1 MISVAVCDDENTITN
16 QIETLLYDISRR
28 ENIPVEVDV
37 FYSGHHL
44 EQQILGEKKYDLIY
58 LDIQMENG
66 DGITTAEKIRK
77 KDESVLFVYVSG
89 YDKYM
94 MDLFRL
100 DVFSFIKKPI
110 EKERFEKIFLSANQR
125 ICKQRFYFVYRY
137 KNAEYKIPCVDI
149 MYFESYGRKIMIHRR
164 DNVTESFNGKLSEVE
179 KQLHA
184 GKIPFLRIHKSYY
197 VNFHYIKARTKSEVI
212 LTDGTKLP
220 VSKDIGGCFGKEYS
234 RLLGGEIDV

>member
-1 MISVAVCDDENTITN
+1 MINIAVCDDENTIAN
-16 QIETLLYDISRR
+16 QIETLLDGISKR
-28 ENIPVEVDV
+28 EGISVEVDV
-37 FYSGHHL
+37 FYSGHTL
-44 EQQILGEKKYDLIY
+44 ESQISAGKKYDLIY

-66 DGITTAEKIRK
+66 DGIAAAEIIRK
-77 KDESVLFVYVSG
+77 TDENVLLIFVSG

-110 EKERFEKIFLSANQR
+110 DAARFEKIFLSANQR

-137 KNAEYKIPCVDI
+137 KNTEYKLPCMDI
-149 MYFESYGRKIMIHRR
+149 MYFESSGRKIMIYRR
-164 DNVTESFNGKLSEVE
+164 DGSSESFNGKLSDVE
-179 KQLHA
+179 RQLHE
-184 GKIPFLRIHKSYY
+184 GKIPFLRTHKSYF
-197 VNFHYIKARTKSEVI
+197 VNYHYIKARTKTEVT

-220 VSKDIGGCFGKEYS
+220 VSKYMESGFGEQYS